1 MGRSAYIVECS
12 ALPGAVRR
20 ADLYV
25 YTRPETVEA
34 VIRHALGSWTEAPD
48 CMMVWVVCQG
58 EIVDAIDL
66 APLVDLP
73 MFGDPRLDAAALHAR
88 LPALT
93 GKPLE
98 PGQSLG
104 PVAAHDH
111 DDSYLSENTQT
122 LFYGVNDLEQEQ
134 PFPCADADPFEPH
147 NHQVEVLS
155 ALHRAAL
162 LSGFDD
168 DPTSAEVLW
177 SSPAGHLLCRDPDD
191 DAAYM
196 VFTPC
201 EGEWMWMT
209 ADLDDALALLP
220 PEHAHAAR
228 QTLDEAPV
236 AAPDEPDKPDEPDE
250 PA

>member
-1 MGRSAYIVECS
+1 MGRSAYLVECS
-12 ALPGAVRR
+12 VLPGAMRR